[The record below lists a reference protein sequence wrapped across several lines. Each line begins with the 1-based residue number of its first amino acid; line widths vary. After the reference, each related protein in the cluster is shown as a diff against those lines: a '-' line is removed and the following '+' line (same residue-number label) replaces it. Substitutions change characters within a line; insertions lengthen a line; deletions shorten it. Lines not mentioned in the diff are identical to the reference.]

1 MDNFYVDLFATKGL
15 EYLLVIVFL
24 VSLVLF
30 WRFLQRPA
38 RSRAARPAGA
48 GLPRVEW
55 FGVAGNLYYHQGHAW
70 ALPETKDV
78 VRIGMDDFAQRLLG
92 KADAVEL
99 PSLGISL
106 EQGEKGWHLKFGS
119 RSVPLVSPVGG
130 KVVEVNP
137 DVLRSPGLINED
149 PYGAGWILKVRT
161 QNLRANLRNLL
172 SGNLVTSWMEETVRR
187 LRSLI
192 SPTGMPVL
200 QDGGTPV
207 SGFARNL
214 SPDRWD
220 EVAREFLLTS
230 EGTIP

>member
-38 RSRAARPAGA
+38 RSLAPRPAGA
-48 GLPRVEW
+48 RLPRVEW
-55 FGVAGNLYYHQGHAW
+55 FGVASNLYYHQGHAW
-70 ALPETKDV
+70 VLPETKDV
-78 VRIGMDDFAQRLLG
+78 VRIGMDDFAQSLLG

-99 PSLGISL
+99 PSLGISV
-106 EQGEKGWHLKFGS
+106 EQGEKGWNLQFGS

-130 KVVEVNP
+130 KVIEVNT

-149 PYGAGWILKVRT
+149 PYGAGWIMKVRT

-172 SGNLVTSWMEETVRR
+172 NGDLVTSWMEETVRR

-192 SPTGMPVL
+192 SPTAMPVL

-230 EGTIP
+230 EETIP